1 MYAPRR
7 DHDEHG
13 AGARAREL
21 WDGARFRKIPLIAS
35 MVINFPLAVHDSS
48 PSPSCSLLV
57 VFSPSLSGEVAVLL
71 GPDSLLSRETI
82 STVYVNFQFN
92 KVHQEVTPSPWQG
105 TRLANAR

>member
-57 VFSPSLSGEVAVLL
+57 VFSPSLSREVA
-71 GPDSLLSRETI
+71 
-82 STVYVNFQFN
+82 
-92 KVHQEVTPSPWQG
+92 SPR
-105 TRLANAR
+105 TRLASLERDHINRLC